1 MINDK
6 AILVGV
12 DGSNASYKATWW
24 AANYA
29 KHAGLTLQIVCA
41 YSLPSY
47 AAVSFDATYTA
58 LGDDNA
64 AHSDAQEILSRAKAI
79 ADEQGVSATTLI
91 VTGDPASVFVELSR
105 NYNLIVIGNRG
116 KGGLA
121 ERMLGTTSSS
131 LPAYA
136 YCPIVVVPY
145 TDDDGNLMHLE
156 NTITKVAVG
165 ADESKWGIKALEIA
179 AEFANSWNAELDVI
193 SAVPKVS
200 DEQADKAVMDAYL
213 EDLNAQVAPLQERY
227 PELVIHKEVV
237 PGSAVHALTAASHDH
252 DVVVVGSRGRGGF
265 TGLILGSTSQGL
277 IQHAVH
283 PVYVVPRKYVE
294 SQALRDSEALKNQTI
309 DPESVDG
316 VESVEVPRADSQL
329 LHDIESQIDPLHE
342 KQKRTS

>member
-6 AILVGV
+6 AVLVGV

-58 LGDDNA
+58 MGDDNA
-64 AHSDAQEILSRAKAI
+64 AHADAQEILSKAKAI
-79 ADEQGVSATTLI
+79 ADEQGVEATTLI

-121 ERMLGTTSSS
+121 ERLLGTTSSS

-136 YCPIVVVPY
+136 YCPIIVVPY
-145 TDDDGNLMHLE
+145 TDDDGNLMHLN

-165 ADESKWGIKALEIA
+165 ADESKWGVKALRIA
-179 AEFANSWNAELDVI
+179 ADFAASWNAELEVI
-193 SAVPKVS
+193 SAVPEVKGVS
-200 DEQADKAVMDAYL
+200 SDDSVYDSYMD
-213 EDLNAQVAPLQERY
+213 DLKTRVAPLQEKHPDLSVNCR
-227 PELVIHKEVV
+227 IV
-237 PGSAVHALTAASHDH
+237 PGSAVHTLTEASYSH

-265 TGLILGSTSQGL
+265 TGLLLGSISQGL
-277 IQHAVH
+277 LQHAVS

-294 SQALRDSEALKNQTI
+294 AAESRLDTVPGSPADVKPKPLDDISGVEEAPVSTASSEVVTEIEKTI
-309 DPESVDG
+309 DP
-316 VESVEVPRADSQL
+316 
-329 LHDIESQIDPLHE
+329 
-342 KQKRTS
+342 KR